1 MHKSIALQLAV
12 NGEYFD
18 EMAAGTKVFE
28 FRERNDYWRKRLE
41 NREYDRLVITK
52 GYPSR
57 DDLSRRIEVP
67 YLGYELQTITHKHFG
82 NVPLDVYAIRV
93 DISQRF

>member
-1 MHKSIALQLAV
+1 MAALQLAV

-18 EMAAGTKVFE
+18 EMATGTKVFE